1 MTAKVQIVLWISK
14 SSSVFRDIV
23 QHSLN
28 IASEVQ
34 QLTVNKFNK
43 TPLIT
48 LVFSTKR
55 KLVENIRVF
64 TTFYNSLNNT
74 DL

>member
-14 SSSVFRDIV
+14 SSYVFRGIV

-34 QLTVNKFNK
+34 YLTVNKFNK

-48 LVFSTKR
+48 FIFSTKR

-64 TTFYNSLNNT
+64 AIFHNYLNNT

>member
-14 SSSVFRDIV
+14 SSTVFRDIV

-34 QLTVNKFNK
+34 YLTVNKFNK

-48 LVFSTKR
+48 FIFSTKR

-64 TTFYNSLNNT
+64 AIFHNYLNNT